1 MDAPETQSQEQ
12 QVDIQALNDKIHQE
26 SAFVEQLEMEIGKA
40 IVGQKYMLERLLV
53 GLLSQGH
60 ILLEGVPGLAKTLAI
75 KSLSSAINAD
85 FSRIQF
91 TPDLLPADL
100 LGTQIYNQA
109 EHQFVIRKGPIF
121 ANFILADEVN
131 RAPAKVQ
138 SALLQAMQEREVSI
152 GDETF
157 DLQEPFLVLAT
168 QNPIEQEGTYPLPE
182 AQVDRFMLKVMINY
196 PQKEEERQI
205 MRQNINKPPQDI
217 QKVASPEQ
225 ILKAR
230 DTVKEVYMDEKVEKY
245 ILDIVFAT
253 RNPEQY
259 NLSDIQ
265 PLISFGASPRAS
277 INLALASRAYA
288 FIKRRGYVVPED
300 VRAICH
306 DVMRHRIG
314 LTYEAEAENMTS
326 DEMISKVLNTI
337 EVP

>member
-1 MDAPETQSQEQ
+1 
-12 QVDIQALNDKIHQE
+12 
-26 SAFVEQLEMEIGKA
+26 
-40 IVGQKYMLERLLV
+40 
-53 GLLSQGH
+53 
-60 ILLEGVPGLAKTLAI
+60 
-75 KSLSSAINAD
+75 
-85 FSRIQF
+85 
-91 TPDLLPADL
+91 
-100 LGTQIYNQA
+100 
-109 EHQFVIRKGPIF
+109 
-121 ANFILADEVN
+121 
-131 RAPAKVQ
+131 
-138 SALLQAMQEREVSI
+138 
-152 GDETF
+152 
-157 DLQEPFLVLAT
+157 
-168 QNPIEQEGTYPLPE
+168 
-182 AQVDRFMLKVMINY
+182 
-196 PQKEEERQI
+196 

-259 NLSDIQ
+259 KLSDIQ